1 LQVTEQCANNPIEAD
16 HGRLKARLQPKR
28 GLKRF
33 RSAAVIAA
41 GNAFVRNLCRGHY
54 ELVTE
59 VPTVRRLE
67 TAFDQLCHMISG
79 SAQHHVV

>member
-1 LQVTEQCANNPIEAD
+1 M
-16 HGRLKARLQPKR
+16 R

-41 GNAFVRNLCRGHY
+41 GHAFVRNLCRGDY
-54 ELVTE
+54 ELLTE
-59 VPTVRRLE
+59 VPTARRLE